1 MGDCDIV
8 SMSRGTSTSTSTGPV
23 HACQDQWIYTALTA
37 RVSTVQ
43 CSCGAHIQKLLCAVK
58 LAASL

>member
-8 SMSRGTSTSTSTGPV
+8 SMSPGTSTSTGPV
-23 HACQDQWIYTALTA
+23 HPCQDQWIYTALTA